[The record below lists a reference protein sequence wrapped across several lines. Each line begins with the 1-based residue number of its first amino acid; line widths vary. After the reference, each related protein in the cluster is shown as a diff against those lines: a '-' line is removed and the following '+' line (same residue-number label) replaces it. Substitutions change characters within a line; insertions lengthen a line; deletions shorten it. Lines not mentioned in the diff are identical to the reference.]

1 MVLEMDVLHFNL
13 SQLDNLLRR
22 HTGAA
27 FSSTSV
33 LTTST
38 HACRNK
44 LDMLHDKLERA
55 AEHPLHRLRW
65 PLSSDEHQK
74 TLGELRAFAQWIQF
88 ALTIDGSSLLAKTST
103 EVIDV
108 LSKQLQMFQLL
119 DQVDTRTALTNNTV
133 MDLQHVVRTS
143 DVSRERESILKWLS
157 NAKPSQKHHDVRLP
171 RVAGTGGWLLEES
184 TFKKWRDAEEN
195 LLWCYGIQGSGKSI
209 LASLVIDHLSHTF
222 PSHQVVV
229 AHTYFD
235 YRDQHHQSVE
245 QTIASL
251 LKQVAS
257 GLPKM
262 PAAVANLYQKY
273 GKQKQTPQL
282 QDLVQAL
289 SSSCGEYNAV
299 YIVID
304 ALDEYESKSR
314 KGLLNLLYELK
325 DYAKV
330 FVSSR
335 PYPEEIRKAFGRT
348 PQIEIKAH
356 STDLELYINRQIED
370 SDIVDDINDTFRKQL
385 VSKIVQSAQEMFLLA
400 VLHVQAVLEEPTTG
414 DMEEALDRLPQ
425 NLHAAFED
433 TIQRI
438 KRQSETRSRIAL
450 QALTLICRARRP
462 LVLNELVDA
471 LAFRPQLVTVSPNH
485 RPPRKTVLDSCHG
498 LVTVDEESQIIRLV
512 HYSVY
517 SFLQGAEEDLIRD
530 ERFIAKLCVE
540 YQMLQPFTLGSCQDE
555 DEIMNRL
562 NHCPFI
568 EYAAR
573 YWGSHVLA
581 AKDSTIDER
590 ALNFLRAR
598 PQLACS
604 YQIWQYAKGRR
615 EEYWKAEEA
624 VSCNSLHMAAMFGLQ
639 NLAAKLLPLYTID
652 KPTHM
657 GTTALMQAASCG
669 HRSLVCLFMEKDADA
684 TKHNWYGTALHAA
697 AEAGEVDCIHELVDR
712 GVNVDIED
720 HHGRAPL
727 ICAAEEGRT
736 GAICALLERGAN
748 VNSIYRGRG
757 TPLGVAIQIA
767 VSPMIIR
774 MLLEKGADP
783 NIPDAYGSSPL
794 HMAAKDCDDDTEI
807 ARDLLEYGA
816 DVDARGEKG
825 RTPLQIAAESNN
837 VTHLQLFLDC
847 GADIDAQSDDGATAI
862 STASRLR
869 RDDAVRHLL
878 MEGAEL
884 QIHNKLDI
892 TPLNYVE
899 HYQDMTLVQ
908 TLLVSRAD
916 KKTSY
921 NDEHTARWIRKVDML
936 RRGGIRAER
945 PRS

>member
-1 MVLEMDVLHFNL
+1 
-13 SQLDNLLRR
+13 
-22 HTGAA
+22 
-27 FSSTSV
+27 
-33 LTTST
+33 
-38 HACRNK
+38 
-44 LDMLHDKLERA
+44 
-55 AEHPLHRLRW
+55 
-65 PLSSDEHQK
+65 
-74 TLGELRAFAQWIQF
+74 
-88 ALTIDGSSLLAKTST
+88 
-103 EVIDV
+103 
-108 LSKQLQMFQLL
+108 
-119 DQVDTRTALTNNTV
+119 
-133 MDLQHVVRTS
+133 
-143 DVSRERESILKWLS
+143 
-157 NAKPSQKHHDVRLP
+157 
-171 RVAGTGGWLLEES
+171 
-184 TFKKWRDAEEN
+184 
-195 LLWCYGIQGSGKSI
+195 
-209 LASLVIDHLSHTF
+209 
-222 PSHQVVV
+222 
-229 AHTYFD
+229 
-235 YRDQHHQSVE
+235 
-245 QTIASL
+245 
-251 LKQVAS
+251 
-257 GLPKM
+257 
-262 PAAVANLYQKY
+262 
-273 GKQKQTPQL
+273 
-282 QDLVQAL
+282 
-289 SSSCGEYNAV
+289 
-299 YIVID
+299 
-304 ALDEYESKSR
+304 
-314 KGLLNLLYELK
+314 
-325 DYAKV
+325 
-330 FVSSR
+330 
-335 PYPEEIRKAFGRT
+335 
-348 PQIEIKAH
+348 
-356 STDLELYINRQIED
+356 
-370 SDIVDDINDTFRKQL
+370 
-385 VSKIVQSAQEMFLLA
+385 
-400 VLHVQAVLEEPTTG
+400 
-414 DMEEALDRLPQ
+414 
-425 NLHAAFED
+425 
-433 TIQRI
+433 
-438 KRQSETRSRIAL
+438 
-450 QALTLICRARRP
+450 
-462 LVLNELVDA
+462 
-471 LAFRPQLVTVSPNH
+471 
-485 RPPRKTVLDSCHG
+485 
-498 LVTVDEESQIIRLV
+498 
-512 HYSVY
+512 
-517 SFLQGAEEDLIRD
+517 
-530 ERFIAKLCVE
+530 
-540 YQMLQPFTLGSCQDE
+540 
-555 DEIMNRL
+555 
-562 NHCPFI
+562 
-568 EYAAR
+568 
-573 YWGSHVLA
+573 
-581 AKDSTIDER
+581 
-590 ALNFLRAR
+590 
-598 PQLACS
+598 
-604 YQIWQYAKGRR
+604 
-615 EEYWKAEEA
+615 
-624 VSCNSLHMAAMFGLQ
+624 MAAMFGLQ